1 MDQQQIGLFQR
12 NKNINGY
19 PYQGVHSNIY
29 SDGIGSFMQF
39 YRTMVKKKDYDVGAF
54 HLHLS

>member
-39 YRTMVKKKDYDVGAF
+39 YRTMVKKKDYLKTIIA
-54 HLHLS
+54 